1 MNKIEKRLKK
11 SSGMGENSLVIGSA
25 FGHLDFIINIYSTV
39 FVIDKNLPTV
49 KAKNLVYR
57 EDLTNLNNLAEI
69 GAIFFDL
76 SSIDQ
81 LELVE
86 SVWQR
91 NKSNIIIEGN
101 DPIDRKFSTSLY
113 KTGWRCT
120 NTCGSF
126 HIWEQSK

>member
-1 MNKIEKRLKK
+1 MNKFEKRLKK
-11 SSGMGENSLVIGSA
+11 SSGKGENSLVIGSA

-39 FVIDKNLPTV
+39 FVIDKTLPSV

-69 GAIFFDL
+69 GTIFFDR
-76 SSIDQ
+76 SSIVQ
-81 LELVE
+81 LESFE

-101 DPIDRKFSTSLY
+101 DPIDREFSTSLY

>member
-1 MNKIEKRLKK
+1 MNKFEKRLKK
-11 SSGMGENSLVIGSA
+11 SSGKGENSLVIGSA
-25 FGHLDFIINIYSTV
+25 FGYLDFIINIYSTV
-39 FVIDKNLPTV
+39 FVIDNTLPLV

-57 EDLTNLNNLAEI
+57 EDLTNLNNMTEI
-69 GAIFFDL
+69 GTIFFDL
-76 SSIDQ
+76 SSIGQ

-91 NKSNIIIEGN
+91 NKSKIIIEGN

-113 KTGWRCT
+113 KTGWGCT

-126 HIWEQSK
+126 HVWEQIK